1 MEPRSSSNDDQARY
15 QAQYWNG
22 PEAGHWL
29 VHEHRYQRVAVAAL
43 LARWTLGYA
52 GLYYVVGLQVRRPE
66 ALTALVPLFV
76 PISLLSTAYVP
87 AELLPGWVRSA
98 AAVNPYGH
106 VVDTVCAAMTGP
118 WMPASSPP
126 GSPRSSQPSPSPAGR
141 RPPLRRP
148 HPPRLTNP
156 GTGGTTMPRHHHTS
170 SRGGRHRRAVLVTAL
185 LRRLVGRRRQHRWH
199 RPHSGGQSRARGR
212 WAQPSPRTW
221 RHRRLRARWS
231 R

>member
-126 GSPRSSQPSPSPAGR
+126 GSPRSSQPSPSPSWPPPAASPASSTATDQPRNGR
-141 RPPLRRP
+141 YHHATASPHQQPGRSASPCRP
-148 HPPRLTNP
+148 
-156 GTGGTTMPRHHHTS
+156 G
-170 SRGGRHRRAVLVTAL
+170 HRAA
-185 LRRLVGRRRQHRWH
+185 
-199 RPHSGGQSRARGR
+199 
-212 WAQPSPRTW
+212 
-221 RHRRLRARWS
+221 
-231 R
+231 